1 MSSLALTMPKPASL
15 LRRVENGTA
24 GAALLGVAALP
35 LLDLVLRELFQTSLP
50 GSASYLRNLTLWVGL
65 LGAAVA
71 LRDGRHLMLAR
82 TVGLLPSALQA
93 PAERMARLITAAVL
107 AGLAWAATLFVISEF
122 PTAPMVGLVPLW
134 AFQAIMPA
142 AFLLMI
148 LDAGGED
155 APATLGGLALAAL
168 IGGAF
173 PQAFSGPFLAVALAV
188 LLVSGSFGAPIF
200 VVLAGATL
208 LLFLDAEI
216 PAAALAVEGYRIIS
230 MPSLPA
236 LVLFTFGGVVLASG
250 GASARLVRLSRALFG
265 WLPGG
270 LALATVL
277 ICALFT
283 SVTGATGVTI
293 LALGGLLFQI
303 LRENGYEERYA
314 LGLITATGALGLL
327 FPPSLPVI
335 LVGVVAHVSILD
347 LFLAGLLPGL
357 LMVASV
363 AGYALYK
370 GARMETARP
379 RFAAGE
385 AAAALWHAKWEL
397 VLPALLV
404 WGLFGGHMTL
414 LETAAA
420 VAAYALAVELLVHRE
435 LSLFGDVPQVLLR
448 SATLIG
454 AIFMVL
460 ITAMGLTNYMVDAEV
475 PMWLASWAGE
485 HVPSRGMF
493 LLIVNLLLL
502 VVGCFLDI
510 YSAIL
515 LVLPLLLPLAERFEV
530 DPLHLGI
537 IFLVNL
543 ELGYLTPPIGLNL
556 FLAASRF
563 DRPVMAVARAALPFG
578 LVLIA
583 VLLIVT
589 YVPALTLALVR

>member
-1 MSSLALTMPKPASL
+1 MSMAIASPRRAPVLRKLENWVAGLALLA
-15 LRRVENGTA
+15 VA
-24 GAALLGVAALP
+24 GLP
-35 LLDLVLRELFQTSLP
+35 LLDLVLRDIFGTSLP
-50 GSASYLRNLTLWVGL
+50 GSANYLKNLTLWVGL
-65 LGAAVA
+65 LGAVAA

-82 TVGLLPSALQA
+82 TVGLLPTRLQA
-93 PAERMARLITAAVL
+93 PAERLARLVTAAVL
-107 AGLAWAATLFVISEF
+107 AGLAWASALFVLSESTTTVMIGIVPAWVF
-122 PTAPMVGLVPLW
+122 PALMPL
-134 AFQAIMPA
+134 

-148 LDAGGED
+148 VHALEEDPPPVLAGV
-155 APATLGGLALAAL
+155 ALAAI
-168 IGGAF
+168 IGGAI
-173 PQAFSGPFLAVALAV
+173 PDAVGGWVLGAALAV
-188 LLVSGSFGAPIF
+188 LVVSGTFGAPIF
-200 VVLAGATL
+200 AVLAGATL

-230 MPSLPA
+230 TPSLPA
-236 LVLFTFGGVVLASG
+236 LVLFTFGGMVLASG
-250 GASARLVRLSRALFG
+250 GASWRLVRLSRALFG
-265 WLPGG
+265 WVPGG
-270 LALATVL
+270 LALATVV

-283 SVTGATGVTI
+283 SFTGATGVTI

-303 LRENGYEERYA
+303 LQQNGYEERYA

-335 LVGVVAHVSILD
+335 LLGVVSHVSILD

-357 LMVASV
+357 LMVGAV
-363 AGYALYK
+363 AAYAVYM

-379 RFAAGE
+379 RFDARE

-397 VLPALLV
+397 LLPVLLI
-404 WGLFGGHMTL
+404 WGLFGGYMTV

-420 VAAYALAVELLVHRE
+420 VVIYALGIELLVHRE
-435 LSLFGDVPQVLLR
+435 LSLRGEFPKVLLH
-448 SATLIG
+448 SAALIG

-460 ITAMGLTNYMVDAEV
+460 ITAMGLTNYVVDAEI
-475 PMWLASWAGE
+475 PTQLASWAGE

-493 LLIVNLLLL
+493 LLIVNLVLLA
-502 VVGCFLDI
+502 VGCFLDI

-515 LVLPLLLPLAERFEV
+515 LILPLLLPLAEQFEV

-543 ELGYLTPPIGLNL
+543 ELGYLTPPVGMNL

-563 DRPVMAVARAALPFG
+563 ERPIMAVARSVLPFG
-578 LVLIA
+578 LVLLV
-583 VLLIVT
+583 VLLVVT